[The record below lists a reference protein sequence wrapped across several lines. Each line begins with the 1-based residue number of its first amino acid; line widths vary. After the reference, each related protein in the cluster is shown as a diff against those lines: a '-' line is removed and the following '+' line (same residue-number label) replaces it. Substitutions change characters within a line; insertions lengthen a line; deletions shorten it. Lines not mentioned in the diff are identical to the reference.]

1 MKSRSFR
8 SRIAFWGAVVAAVSM
23 LPAFTMLVLYAPVS
37 LAVCSVIAGALVALV
52 LSRFLFNPV
61 DESLRALELASQDG
75 GSGEFGARKYRRN
88 SFQISELSATVNSLQ
103 LRLESLI
110 RASSE
115 QDAILRTMVEGVVT
129 VDSQGRI
136 RRLNSAAKRLLDIDA
151 AVSEGKVIGVVI
163 RQPELSRFIQES
175 ISSRDTRSATLRLLG
190 TRETVIEVNASPMI
204 EERSATPG
212 TLFVVH
218 DVTRVKKLEN
228 VRRDFVANVSHE
240 LRTPI
245 TSIKGFVETL
255 DDGALEDPELSRKF
269 LGIIGRQAE
278 RLNTIL
284 NDLLTLAKL
293 EAGEDGAQV
302 ETERKNVRDLVRVA
316 LEDCARRA
324 EEKEMQLR
332 VDVADDLFIHANSSL
347 VEQAL
352 VNLVDNAIKY
362 SESGGSVWVEARNE
376 GPLVEIRVVDNGPG
390 IERSHLAR
398 LFERFYRIDQ
408 GRSRQL
414 GGTGLGLAIVK
425 HIAQVHGGR
434 VGVTSVEGE
443 GSTFSI
449 FLRRA

>member
-1 MKSRSFR
+1 MLP
-8 SRIAFWGAVVAAVSM
+8 AVMLGAVYAPTALAVCAVVAGG
-23 LPAFTMLVLYAPVS
+23 L
-37 LAVCSVIAGALVALV
+37 IALV
-52 LSRFLFNPV
+52 LSRFVFRPV
-61 DESLRALELASQDG
+61 DDSLLAIEVASHGGGDG
-75 GSGEFGARKYRRN
+75 DSGRRRYH
-88 SFQISELSATVNSLQ
+88 SSPFQISELSAAVNSLQ
-103 LRLESLI
+103 RRLESLI

-129 VDSQGRI
+129 VDAEGRI
-136 RRLNSAAKRLLDIDA
+136 RRINTAAKRLLDMDP
-151 AVSEGKVIGVVI
+151 AVSEGKLIGAMV
-163 RQPELSRFIQES
+163 RQPELGRFIHEA

-190 TRETVIEVNASPMI
+190 SRETVIEVNASPMI
-204 EERSATPG
+204 EEQLAMPG
-212 TLFVVH
+212 TLFVIH
-218 DVTRVKKLEN
+218 DVTRVKRLES
-228 VRRDFVANVSHE
+228 VRREFVANVSHE

-255 DDGALEDPELSRKF
+255 VDGASEDPELSRKF

-278 RLNTIL
+278 RLNMIL

-324 EEKEMQLR
+324 EEKAMQLR
-332 VDVADDLFIHANSSL
+332 VDVADDLFIYANSSL

-362 SESGGSVWVEARNE
+362 SESGGSVWVEARTE
-376 GPLVEIRVVDNGPG
+376 GALVEIRVVDNGPG

-434 VGVTSVEGE
+434 VAVTSVEGE